1 MDYTDAIK
9 LLEED
14 KLSGAVF
21 IYGEETYLIDFLIDI
36 IKKTYLNEA
45 TSLLNYEKI
54 DMDRPD
60 ISRIEEACETLPFM
74 ASKRIV
80 EVRGLD
86 LSREGQGKFKSFYKD
101 LEEYLARIN
110 KETILIVISFSHKFF
125 KGKLYK
131 EAENSSHI
139 ININRL
145 NRKELAN
152 FIGKRLASE
161 GIKISRSTMASLLD
175 VLSYDNEDLGLSLYD
190 VNNELEKLIARAQDR
205 VSLEDLS
212 MVHQSSKIGNIFA
225 LTDSICNF
233 RPDEAIK
240 NFLILNEAGD
250 NYQIFYMIQRQFRN
264 LFYIKT
270 LEDASFN
277 RSQIKDI
284 VGLKNYEF
292 NKLMGFIRSYSLE
305 SLGTI
310 MEDIYQTDLRLKSSK
325 GDYETNLINLIV
337 KLSQRPR
344 VA

>member
-139 ININRL
+139 ININKL

-305 SLGTI
+305 GLGTI

>member
-305 SLGTI
+305 GLGTI